1 MRPTISRSQ
10 APRAAVSTLTWP
22 GCRMSKQP
30 LVKPMRRPCLRQS
43 ARCASRSPPAGT
55 IFSSAASDACGRIFR
70 RSSAGVTIA
79 VPFLP
84 TATAA
89 AAFAIR
95 SAVSQSAPAASASA
109 STAATVSPAPE
120 TSRTLTGSA
129 GTWIASPPRGTS
141 VMPCSL
147 CVTSIASQSARLH
160 RVLRGVGDVLV
171 GIGAAAGGLRKFLAI
186 GRQQRRAAIDRE
198 IGALGIDD
206 HALAELSRGVD
217 DVADHARRQH
227 ALGIVGQQHDIG
239 ARRAAAGSRRS
250 ASARS
255 SAEAGTA
262 SSQSARSMWVEKCS
276 ETKRTFRVV
285 GRAGSET
292 STALDQAFPRQL
304 GLQLR
309 ARLVLADQADED
321 AARAERGD
329 VARDIAGAADIGLAA
344 LDRDD
349 RRRRFR
355 RNPRHLAIDEFVE
368 HEVADAEHGLAGDR
382 LATGRQNRTS
392 DLVICCAVS
401 GNDRCDRE
409 NP

>member
-1 MRPTISRSQ
+1 
-10 APRAAVSTLTWP
+10 
-22 GCRMSKQP
+22 MSKQP
-30 LVKPMRRPCLRQS
+30 LVKPMRSPCLRQS
-43 ARCASRSPPAGT
+43 ARCASRSPPAAT

-70 RSSAGVTIA
+70 RSSAGVTVA

-95 SAVSQSAPAASASA
+95 NAVSQSAPAASVSA

-129 GTWIASPPRGTS
+129 GTWIASPPRATS

-147 CVTSIASQSARLH
+147 CVTSIASQSASYH
-160 RVLRGVGDVLV
+160 RVLRRGGNVLV
-171 GIGAAAGGLRKFLAI
+171 GIGAAAGGFGKFLAV
-186 GRQQRRAAIDRE
+186 GRQQRGAAIDRE

-206 HALAELSRGVD
+206 HALAELPRGID

-250 ASARS
+250 ASARCRPRPARPAPNPRAACGWRNARRR
-255 SAEAGTA
+255 SAPCA
-262 SSQSARSMWVEKCS
+262 SSGGEDR
-276 ETKRTFRVV
+276 
-285 GRAGSET
+285 ET
-292 STALDQAFPRQL
+292 STASIRLLPRQL

-309 ARLVLADQADED
+309 ARLVLADQPGKD

-349 RRRRFR
+349 GRRRLR
-355 RNPRHLAIDEFVE
+355 RNRATPRHRRIRRA
-368 HEVADAEHGLAGDR
+368 
-382 LATGRQNRTS
+382 
-392 DLVICCAVS
+392 
-401 GNDRCDRE
+401 
-409 NP
+409 